1 MMQNSEKLNLK
12 SQIEQLEQEHRL
24 LDERIRLLQT
34 GKYLPQEQQEE
45 LKRLK
50 LEKLKKKQRLYRLK
64 GLLAEKG

>member
-24 LDERIRLLQT
+24 LDERIRLLQA